1 MNGPAAGTFFMDAAA
16 MQLRIH
22 RLSLMLGELPRADL
36 PLVML
41 GIQPRGVYL
50 AERLKAAW
58 TQQMPGVALDYGLLD
73 PTFFRDD
80 FNQDKV
86 LVPEA
91 TQLNFS
97 LENRRVVLVDD
108 VLYTGR
114 TIRAALDA
122 VHTFGRP
129 EWIKLL
135 VLVERR
141 FARHLPIHPDFYGW
155 SMDAFEGQKVKVRW
169 AEQHGEDAIWIE
181 NNA

>member
-1 MNGPAAGTFFMDAAA
+1 MNASAPKTPFVDAAA
-16 MQLRIH
+16 MRLRIH
-22 RLSLMLGELPRADL
+22 RLSLMLAELHQAES
-36 PLVML
+36 PLVLL

-58 TQQMPGVALDYGLLD
+58 TEHMPQIPLDYGVLD

-80 FNQDKV
+80 FNQHKV
-86 LVPEA
+86 LLPES
-91 TQLNFS
+91 TQLTFS
-97 LENRRVVLVDD
+97 LDNRRVVLVDD
-108 VLYTGR
+108 VLFTGR

-155 SMDAFEGQKVKVRW
+155 SMDAFEGQKVKVKW
-169 AEQHGEDAIWIE
+169 TEQHGEDAIWIE

>member
-1 MNGPAAGTFFMDAAA
+1 MINTTPQNPFADADA
-16 MQLRIH
+16 MRARIH
-22 RLSLMLGELPRADL
+22 RLSLMLAELHREDSPMVL
-36 PLVML
+36 L

-50 AERLKAAW
+50 AERLRAAW
-58 TQQMPGVALDYGLLD
+58 KEQMPSARLDYGMLD

-80 FNQDKV
+80 FNQAKV

-91 TQLNFS
+91 TQLHFS

-108 VLYTGR
+108 VLFTGR
-114 TIRAALDA
+114 TIRSALDA
-122 VHTFGRP
+122 VNTFGRP

-141 FARHLPIHPDFYGW
+141 FARQLPIQPDFFGW
-155 SMDAFEGQKVKVRW
+155 TVDAFEGQKVKVRW
-169 AEQHGEDAIWIE
+169 TEHHGEDSILIE

>member
-1 MNGPAAGTFFMDAAA
+1 MDAAA

-97 LENRRVVLVDD
+97 LGFCDRDRSIPNARREPV
-108 VLYTGR
+108 
-114 TIRAALDA
+114 RACRGWHAW
-122 VHTFGRP
+122 GRP
-129 EWIKLL
+129 
-135 VLVERR
+135 
-141 FARHLPIHPDFYGW
+141 
-155 SMDAFEGQKVKVRW
+155 
-169 AEQHGEDAIWIE
+169 
-181 NNA
+181 